1 MELKAELTSKNKRTH
16 IHHDTGLSWLL
27 IMLVLVSL
35 ALAINIFGN
44 TTDVS
49 TEGTISTSP
58 TQTLGRQSR
67 MYVVSYKGSVFSPT
81 NLRIHA
87 GDTVRFYNDSFFPIH
102 IVSDVNY
109 TQEDFAGFD
118 SVGDIPPG
126 SSFSFTFTVKGTF
139 GYNNGKNVNEA
150 GTIIVR

>member
-1 MELKAELTSKNKRTH
+1 MILKNKSSNLIIISIVAT
-16 IHHDTGLSWLL
+16 IIITCGTG
-27 IMLVLVSL
+27 VVY
-35 ALAINIFGN
+35 ADGTFPGNNIFGN